1 MLMKRVIK
9 ICAAVLLSLT
19 MLGWAVSAS
28 EISDSDFQVD
38 QSELNF
44 LYEFCSEA
52 FVDDNY
58 YSQEFLS
65 AYQQALDNT
74 KDVLENYSQQQG
86 EEAYWNLYKAFN
98 QACVYTDV
106 TGDLN
111 GDGICDI
118 SDCTQLQKCIA
129 GLEPMTPMLALKLG
143 LSGDNPLGVDKV
155 TKLQGF
161 MAGTD
166 TLENSEAFETLK
178 DNVDTRDISLNSIFY
193 ESYLSKDEVQPNGI
207 KIYLSPSNQDA
218 NIYAIGNTN
227 EMIQCNIIA
236 EAVEEYLLE
245 HGFNVKRAP
254 MNQDMYVTIDESNYW
269 GADLHVPIHTNAF
282 DGSLTGG
289 TLIMIYNFADTE
301 NVKAARNILDSL
313 APITPGSD
321 YPLKQRKDLHELS
334 DIEAMSVYVECE
346 HHDTVEGANF
356 IINNTDK
363 IAEAIA
369 KGICNYYGIEW

>member
-1 MLMKRVIK
+1 MKRVIK

-106 TGDLN
+106 PGDLN

>member
-1 MLMKRVIK
+1 MKRVIK

-52 FVDDNY
+52 FIDDNY

-65 AYQQALDNT
+65 AYQQALDNS

-106 TGDLN
+106 PGDLN

>member
-1 MLMKRVIK
+1 MKRVIK

-19 MLGWAVSAS
+19 MLGCGVSAS

-334 DIEAMSVYVECE
+334 DIEAMSAYVECE
-346 HHDTVEGANF
+346 YHDTVEGANF

-369 KGICNYYGIEW
+369 KGICSYYGIEW

>member
-1 MLMKRVIK
+1 MKRVIK

>member
-1 MLMKRVIK
+1 MKRVIK

-346 HHDTVEGANF
+346 YHDTVEGANF

-369 KGICNYYGIEW
+369 KGICSYYGIEW

>member
-1 MLMKRVIK
+1 MKRVIK

-334 DIEAMSVYVECE
+334 DIEAMSAYVECE
-346 HHDTVEGANF
+346 YHDTVEGANF

>member
-1 MLMKRVIK
+1 MKRVIK

-106 TGDLN
+106 PGDLN

-346 HHDTVEGANF
+346 HHDTVEGASF
-356 IINNTDK
+356 IINNTDN

-369 KGICNYYGIEW
+369 KGICSYYGIEW

>member
-1 MLMKRVIK
+1 MKRVIK

-178 DNVDTRDISLNSIFY
+178 DNVDTRNISLNSIFY

-369 KGICNYYGIEW
+369 KGICSYYGIEW

>member
-1 MLMKRVIK
+1 MKRVIK

-178 DNVDTRDISLNSIFY
+178 DNVDTRDISLNSILY

-346 HHDTVEGANF
+346 HHDTVEGASF

>member
-1 MLMKRVIK
+1 MKRVIK

-111 GDGICDI
+111 GDGTCDI

-346 HHDTVEGANF
+346 HHDTVEGASF

-369 KGICNYYGIEW
+369 KGICSYYGIEW

>member
-1 MLMKRVIK
+1 MKRVIK

-106 TGDLN
+106 PGDLN

-118 SDCTQLQKCIA
+118 SDCTQLQRCIA

-346 HHDTVEGANF
+346 HHDTVEGASF

>member
-1 MLMKRVIK
+1 MKRVIK

-369 KGICNYYGIEW
+369 KGICSYYGIEW

>member
-1 MLMKRVIK
+1 MKRVIK

-193 ESYLSKDEVQPNGI
+193 ESYLSKDQVQPNGI

-334 DIEAMSVYVECE
+334 DIEAMSAYVECE

-369 KGICNYYGIEW
+369 KGICSYYGIEW

>member
-1 MLMKRVIK
+1 MKRVIK

-65 AYQQALDNT
+65 TYQQALDNT

-346 HHDTVEGANF
+346 HHDTVEGASF

>member
-1 MLMKRVIK
+1 MKRVIK

-193 ESYLSKDEVQPNGI
+193 ESYLSKDQVQPNGI

-334 DIEAMSVYVECE
+334 DIEAMSAYVECE
-346 HHDTVEGANF
+346 YHDTVEGANF

-369 KGICNYYGIEW
+369 KGICSYYGIEW

>member
-1 MLMKRVIK
+1 MKRVIK

-28 EISDSDFQVD
+28 EISDSDFRVD

-369 KGICNYYGIEW
+369 KGICSYYGIEW

>member
-1 MLMKRVIK
+1 MKRVIK

-106 TGDLN
+106 PGDLN

-346 HHDTVEGANF
+346 HHDTVEGASF

-369 KGICNYYGIEW
+369 KGICNYYGIKW

>member
-1 MLMKRVIK
+1 MKRVIK

-19 MLGWAVSAS
+19 MLGCGVSAS

-143 LSGDNPLGVDKV
+143 LSGDNPLSVDKV

-346 HHDTVEGANF
+346 HHDTVEGASF

-369 KGICNYYGIEW
+369 KGICSYYGIEW

>member
-1 MLMKRVIK
+1 MKRVIK

-65 AYQQALDNT
+65 AYQQALDNS

-346 HHDTVEGANF
+346 HHDTVEGASF

>member
-1 MLMKRVIK
+1 MKRVIK

-65 AYQQALDNT
+65 AYQQALDNS

-334 DIEAMSVYVECE
+334 DIEAMSAYVECE
-346 HHDTVEGANF
+346 YHDTVEGANF

-369 KGICNYYGIEW
+369 KGICSYYGIE

>member
-1 MLMKRVIK
+1 MKRVIK

-65 AYQQALDNT
+65 AYQQALDNS

-106 TGDLN
+106 PGDLN

-346 HHDTVEGANF
+346 HHDTVEGASF

>member
-1 MLMKRVIK
+1 MKRVIK

-65 AYQQALDNT
+65 AYQQALDNS

-346 HHDTVEGANF
+346 HHDTVEGASF

-369 KGICNYYGIEW
+369 KGICSYYGIEW

>member
-1 MLMKRVIK
+1 MKRVIK

-106 TGDLN
+106 PGDLN

-118 SDCTQLQKCIA
+118 SDCTQLQRCIA

-346 HHDTVEGANF
+346 HHDTVEGASF

-369 KGICNYYGIEW
+369 KGICSYYGIEW

>member
-1 MLMKRVIK
+1 MKRVIK

-86 EEAYWNLYKAFN
+86 EEAYWNLYKAYN

-166 TLENSEAFETLK
+166 TLENSESFETLK
-178 DNVDTRDISLNSIFY
+178 NNVETRDISLNSIFY

-245 HGFNVKRAP
+245 HGLN
-254 MNQDMYVTIDESNYW
+254 W
-269 GADLHVPIHTNAF
+269 GN
-282 DGSLTGG
+282 
-289 TLIMIYNFADTE
+289 
-301 NVKAARNILDSL
+301 
-313 APITPGSD
+313 
-321 YPLKQRKDLHELS
+321 
-334 DIEAMSVYVECE
+334 
-346 HHDTVEGANF
+346 
-356 IINNTDK
+356 
-363 IAEAIA
+363 
-369 KGICNYYGIEW
+369 

>member
-1 MLMKRVIK
+1 MKRVIK

-193 ESYLSKDEVQPNGI
+193 ESYLCKDEVQPNGI

-369 KGICNYYGIEW
+369 KGICSYYGIEW

>member
-1 MLMKRVIK
+1 MKRVIK

-52 FVDDNY
+52 FIDDNY

-65 AYQQALDNT
+65 AYQQALDNS

-106 TGDLN
+106 PGDLN

-346 HHDTVEGANF
+346 HHDTVEGASF

-369 KGICNYYGIEW
+369 KGICSYYGIEW

>member
-1 MLMKRVIK
+1 MKRVIK

-19 MLGWAVSAS
+19 MLGCAVSAS

-106 TGDLN
+106 PGDLN

-178 DNVDTRDISLNSIFY
+178 NNVDTRDISLNSIFY

-346 HHDTVEGANF
+346 HHDTVEGASF
-356 IINNTDK
+356 IINNTDN

-369 KGICNYYGIEW
+369 KGICSYYGIEW

>member
-1 MLMKRVIK
+1 MKRVIK

-129 GLEPMTPMLALKLG
+129 GLEHMTPMLALKLG

-369 KGICNYYGIEW
+369 KGICSYYGIEW

>member
-1 MLMKRVIK
+1 MKRVIK

-155 TKLQGF
+155 TKLQSY

-166 TLENSEAFETLK
+166 TLENSESFETLK
-178 DNVDTRDISLNSIFY
+178 NNVETRDISLNSIFY
-193 ESYLSKDEVQPNGI
+193 EAYLSKDEVQPNGI

-346 HHDTVEGANF
+346 HHDTVEGASF

>member
-1 MLMKRVIK
+1 MKRVIK

-106 TGDLN
+106 PGDLN

-346 HHDTVEGANF
+346 HHDTVEGASF

-369 KGICNYYGIEW
+369 KGICSYYGIEW

>member
-1 MLMKRVIK
+1 MKRVIK

-346 HHDTVEGANF
+346 HHDTVEGASF

-369 KGICNYYGIEW
+369 KGICSYYGIEW

>member
-1 MLMKRVIK
+1 MKRVIK

-106 TGDLN
+106 PGDLN

-129 GLEPMTPMLALKLG
+129 GLEPMTPMLTLKLG

-346 HHDTVEGANF
+346 HHDTVEGASF